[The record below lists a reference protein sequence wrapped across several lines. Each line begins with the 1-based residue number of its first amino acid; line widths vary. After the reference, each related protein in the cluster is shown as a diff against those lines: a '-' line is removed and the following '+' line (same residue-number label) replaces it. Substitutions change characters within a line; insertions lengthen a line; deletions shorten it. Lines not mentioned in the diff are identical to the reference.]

1 MFYVLGG
8 YCQEA
13 PSEPAVAAVP
23 AVSPSQ
29 ASLLSTLVPSPTPPA
44 SDAAAAV
51 DAQAV
56 AEAAE
61 DDSNVEEQI
70 SHLLSA
76 GAGAVDDDIPAA
88 DNSKMSDLPAK
99 TSLEQLAVKD
109 DALEDNMD
117 TLEAAKVKDSALDDK
132 LSIELRS
139 IVQQIQVTKNIAK
152 PATST
157 KMLQGNATRSCCCL
171 ARRWGW

>member
-1 MFYVLGG
+1 MMHTFLVTFALSVYGTSLYIISRSNDDVSGG

-13 PSEPAVAAVP
+13 PAEPAAAVP

-44 SDAAAAV
+44 PEAAVEAAAV
-51 DAQAV
+51 
-56 AEAAE
+56 AAE

-76 GAGAVDDDIPAA
+76 GEGGVEELAAAA
-88 DNSKMSDLPAK
+88 DSSKMSELPSK
-99 TSLEQLAVKD
+99 TALEQLAVKD
-109 DALEDNMD
+109 DGLDDNME

-139 IVQQIQVTKNIAK
+139 IVQQIQVTKNAVSL
-152 PATST
+152 TWT
-157 KMLQGNATRSCCCL
+157 
-171 ARRWGW
+171 